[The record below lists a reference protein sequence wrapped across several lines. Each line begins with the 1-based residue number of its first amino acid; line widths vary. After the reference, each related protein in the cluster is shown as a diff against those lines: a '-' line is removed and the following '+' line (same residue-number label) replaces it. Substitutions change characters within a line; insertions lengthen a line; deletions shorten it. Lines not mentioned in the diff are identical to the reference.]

1 MITADISP
9 GSEAL
14 IFLSATIPGTAA
26 RISGERN
33 EHTAAGITSIITGS
47 SGGEFLALIH
57 SGKLLNFVPSQIS
70 QLQDDLLCLYGQ
82 PLPRFPDPQDI
93 SGKLEAAQRLHRQI
107 SAQNGVL
114 WQHFRKE
121 AAKLNL
127 ADDAALTDVL
137 LR

>member
-1 MITADISP
+1 MNTLQQALHQSLQAVQAENSP
-9 GSEAL
+9 
-14 IFLSATIPGTAA
+14 
-26 RISGERN
+26 
-33 EHTAAGITSIITGS
+33 
-47 SGGEFLALIH
+47 ALIH

-107 SAQNGVL
+107 PAQNGVL

-121 AAKLNL
+121 AAKLNP

-137 LR
+137 LRWLFTRLSAADHT

>member
-1 MITADISP
+1 MNTLQQVLHQSLQAVQVENSP
-9 GSEAL
+9 
-14 IFLSATIPGTAA
+14 
-26 RISGERN
+26 
-33 EHTAAGITSIITGS
+33 
-47 SGGEFLALIH
+47 ALIH

-107 SAQNGVL
+107 PAQNGVL

-121 AAKLNL
+121 AAKLNP

-137 LR
+137 LRWLFTRLSAADHT

>member
-1 MITADISP
+1 MNTLQQALHQSLQAVQAENSP
-9 GSEAL
+9 
-14 IFLSATIPGTAA
+14 
-26 RISGERN
+26 
-33 EHTAAGITSIITGS
+33 
-47 SGGEFLALIH
+47 ALIH

-121 AAKLNL
+121 AAKLNP

-137 LR
+137 LRWLFTRFSAADHT